1 MRALIDLALN
11 SGSEPVSLKDI
22 AKRQDVSL
30 NYLEQIFALL
40 KKGKIVKSIRGSQ
53 GGYVFADDIDNITI
67 GEVLI
72 VLEGS
77 FAPVGCVTKEHPVKC
92 EKYDR
97 CITKFL
103 WKKMRNNLYVML
115 NGITIK
121 DLINDYFEN
130 NKCSNLE
137 REL

>member
-11 SGSEPVSLKDI
+11 SGTEPVSLKDI

-40 KKGKIVKSIRGSQ
+40 KKGKIVKSVRGSQ
-53 GGYVFADDIDNITI
+53 GGYVFANDIDKISI
-67 GEVLI
+67 GKVI
-72 VLEGS
+72 MVLEGS
-77 FAPVGCVTKEHPVKC
+77 FAPVGCVAKERPVKC

-103 WKKMRNNLYVML
+103 WEKMRNNLYIML
-115 NGITIK
+115 EGITIK

-130 NKCSNLE
+130 NMCSNLE
-137 REL
+137 RE